1 MGHQLGTLKSSR
13 ASGGG
18 WRRGKS
24 EPMNT
29 VAEGTVMRKLSL
41 KEEGFD
47 HITTPTLPQSSHATF
62 PWWELL
68 HSPLFQSLLI
78 LILNCCCCSIA
89 KLSHG
94 LQHSR
99 LPCPSLSHG
108 VCSNHVH
115 WISDAI
121 QPSYPLSSPSP
132 PALNLSQHQGLF
144 QSQFFISG
152 GQTIEVS
159 DSASVLP
166 VTIQD
171 WSPLGRTGRISLQSK
186 GLSRVFSNTTVQ
198 KHQLFGAQL
207 PL

>member
-115 WISDAI
+115 WVSDAI

-132 PALNLSQHQGLF
+132 PTFNLAWHQCLFRSVGCSSQVAEVLELQLQLSTSNDYSGLVSFRMDWFDLHAVQGTLKSLL
-144 QSQFFISG
+144 QHHQFFGS
-152 GQTIEVS
+152 
-159 DSASVLP
+159 
-166 VTIQD
+166 
-171 WSPLGRTGRISLQSK
+171 
-186 GLSRVFSNTTVQ
+186 
-198 KHQLFGAQL
+198 
-207 PL
+207 

>member
-18 WRRGKS
+18 WRGGKS

-29 VAEGTVMRKLSL
+29 VAEGSVMRKLSL

-47 HITTPTLPQSSHATF
+47 HITTPTLPQSSHVTF

-99 LPCPSLSHG
+99 LPCPSLSCG
-108 VCSNHVH
+108 VCSNHAH
-115 WISDAI
+115 WVSDAI

-132 PALNLSQHQGLF
+132 PTFNLAWHQCFFQWVRCSSQVAKVLELQLQLSTSNDYSGLVSFKTDWFDLHAVQGILKSLL
-144 QSQFFISG
+144 QHHQFF
-152 GQTIEVS
+152 
-159 DSASVLP
+159 
-166 VTIQD
+166 
-171 WSPLGRTGRISLQSK
+171 
-186 GLSRVFSNTTVQ
+186 
-198 KHQLFGAQL
+198 GA
-207 PL
+207 